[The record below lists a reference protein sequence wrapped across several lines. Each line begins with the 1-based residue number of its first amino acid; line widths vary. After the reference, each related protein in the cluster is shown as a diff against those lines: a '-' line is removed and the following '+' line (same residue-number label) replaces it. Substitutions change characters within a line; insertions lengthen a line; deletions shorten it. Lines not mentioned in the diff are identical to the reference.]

1 MEVFEIIGRITCGAI
16 LYIIMTLLFGGIVPD
31 AFAEDDDHTGW
42 GPWLVGCGMFVA
54 VFAMRR

>member
-16 LYIIMTLLFGGIVPD
+16 LYIIMTFLFGRIMPD
-31 AFAEDDDHTGW
+31 VFTEDDALSGW